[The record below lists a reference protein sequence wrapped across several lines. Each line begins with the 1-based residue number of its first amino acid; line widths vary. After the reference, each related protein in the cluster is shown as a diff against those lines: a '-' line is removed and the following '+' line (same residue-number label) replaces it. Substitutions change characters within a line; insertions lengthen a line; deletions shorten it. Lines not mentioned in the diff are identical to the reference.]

1 MSDTPR
7 TDREETEDA
16 WTPMPCLRS
25 VSSSFARQLE
35 RELNANVKAF
45 SDYMTKATIEA
56 NDLKHEIGNLR
67 QYIELLKEQNRVLGE
82 EIGGGP

>member
-7 TDREETEDA
+7 TDFLETDFYTYEMID
-16 WTPMPCLRS
+16 L
-25 VSSSFARQLE
+25 ARKLE
-35 RELNANVKAF
+35 CELNACRQAF

-67 QYIELLKEQNRVLGE
+67 QHIELLREQNRVLGE

>member
-7 TDREETEDA
+7 TDA
-16 WTPMPCLRS
+16 AY
-25 VSSSFARQLE
+25 FASGATMYDLAGEMKKLE

>member
-7 TDREETEDA
+7 TDREETEDT

-35 RELNANVKAF
+35 RELNSNVKAF